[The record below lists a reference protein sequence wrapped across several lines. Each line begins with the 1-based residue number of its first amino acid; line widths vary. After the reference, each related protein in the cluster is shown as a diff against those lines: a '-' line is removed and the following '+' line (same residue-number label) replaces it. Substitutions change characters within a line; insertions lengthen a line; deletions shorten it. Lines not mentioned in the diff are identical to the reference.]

1 MGHYV
6 VREEGECGW
15 LGRMNVRLG
24 GEGVCWGWVG
34 ECVSVEVGL
43 GEGEWVGWGGEG
55 EWVCVCV
62 CVFDKSWPFYS
73 LRSWYFTD
81 DVTLIRRLCFG
92 HNWHVTVGV
101 QFS

>member
-34 ECVSVEVGL
+34 ECVSVEVG
-43 GEGEWVGWGGEG
+43 WGRVNGCQLFFCCCFSG
-55 EWVCVCV
+55 SC
-62 CVFDKSWPFYS
+62 YLNGS
-73 LRSWYFTD
+73 LF
-81 DVTLIRRLCFG
+81 II
-92 HNWHVTVGV
+92 HVSV
-101 QFS
+101 

>member
-34 ECVSVEVGL
+34 
-43 GEGEWVGWGGEG
+43 GEG
-55 EWVCVCV
+55 VCL
-62 CVFDKSWPFYS
+62 S
-73 LRSWYFTD
+73 L
-81 DVTLIRRLCFG
+81 I
-92 HNWHVTVGV
+92 HI
-101 QFS
+101 